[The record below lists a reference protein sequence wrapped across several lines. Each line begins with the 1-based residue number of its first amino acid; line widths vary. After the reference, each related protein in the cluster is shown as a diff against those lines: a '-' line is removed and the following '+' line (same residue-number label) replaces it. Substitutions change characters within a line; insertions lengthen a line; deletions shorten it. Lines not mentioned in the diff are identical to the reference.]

1 MRITN
6 LLRSWQ
12 FAALLGVAA
21 LPVASCSS
29 EKILSVTDPDVV
41 DPTAV
46 RSAAGAAALFAGA
59 VGEFNFALT
68 GNNGGQEGLI
78 LVGGLMSDEYY
89 HSGTFPTRLE
99 YEVRAIDEKN
109 TTLLPV
115 FRQAQRAR
123 ELARATIPLLREF
136 RPTDV
141 NLTTQVGE
149 MFYEQAMMYTFIGEM
164 YCNGVPFSR
173 IFPAVEY
180 GPVLTTPEIFTEAV
194 ALFDSALAQLG
205 TRTDTAGV
213 LRFNA
218 AKIGK
223 GRALLNRA
231 SGAAVADFTAAA
243 AAVAGVPATVSFRST
258 HSTATGRNQNGV
270 MVFNWTS
277 ERWSVADV
285 EGITGLNYRSAGDG
299 RITVTSG
306 GVGFDGTS
314 PQWNLNKYNTNVT
327 PHPLS
332 QGVEAKLIIAEAL
345 LKQGNVAAWLDT
357 LNFLRGIAPTI
368 QTGVAALPALAD
380 PGPSGS
386 ATNPDSLRHNLMFRE
401 RAFWLFG
408 TGHRMGDLRRLQ
420 RQYGRTEDGT
430 WPTGRHFKNTTDYG
444 NDVNLPVPYVERN
457 NPNFNGCIDRNP

>member
-1 MRITN
+1 MRTTQ
-6 LLRSWQ
+6 LLRSWYV
-12 FAALLGVAA
+12 ATLLGAA
-21 LPVASCSS
+21 AVPMTACAPDQA
-29 EKILSVTDPDVV
+29 LSVTDPDIV

-59 VGEFNFALT
+59 VGEFNFALV

-78 LVGGLMSDEYY
+78 LVGGLMSDEYM

-141 NLTTQVGE
+141 NLTLQVGE
-149 MFYEQAMMYTFIGEM
+149 MFYEQAMIYTFVGEM
-164 YCNGVPFSR
+164 YCNGVPFSH
-173 IFPAVEY
+173 IFPGVEY
-180 GPVLTTPEIFTEAV
+180 EVPLTTPQIFTEAI
-194 ALFDSALAQLG
+194 ALYDSALAILAP
-205 TRTDTAGV
+205 RTDTAGV
-213 LRFNA
+213 TRFNA
-218 AKIGK
+218 AKVGRA
-223 GRALLNRA
+223 RALLNRA
-231 SGAAVADFTAAA
+231 SGASVGDFTAAA
-243 AAVAGVPATVSFRST
+243 AAAAGVSATFAFRST
-258 HSTATGRNQNGV
+258 HSTASGRQQNGV

-285 EGITGLNYRSAGDG
+285 EGINGLNFRSAGDA

-314 PQWNLNKYNTNVT
+314 PQWNLNKYPTNVT
-327 PHPLS
+327 QLPLS

-345 LKQGNVAAWLDT
+345 LKQGNTVSWLDT
-357 LNFLRGIAPTI
+357 LNFLRSIAPTI
-368 QTGVAALPALAD
+368 QTGVAALTPLAD
-380 PGPSGS
+380 PGTAVGRE
-386 ATNPDSLRHNLMFRE
+386 DLMFRE
-401 RAFWLFG
+401 RAFWLYA
-408 TGHRMGDLRRLQ
+408 TGHRLGDLRRLM
-420 RQYGRTEDGT
+420 RQYNRLEDST
-430 WPTGRHFKNTTDYG
+430 FPTGRHFKNTTDFG

-457 NPNFNGCIDRNP
+457 NPNFTGCIDRLP